1 MRILVTSDTHGE
13 IDRAIEVDKELA
25 AEAPVDMSVHY
36 EDSVGGSQSGKG
48 TPGAKSMAK
57 PKVKGGHLRDL
68 INYSDR
74 F

>member
-36 EDSVGGSQSGKG
+36 EDPVDSSQGGKG
-48 TPGAKSMAK
+48 TPAAKPSAK